1 MDGPFVLPDGT
12 LQQAHSTSNTDVS
25 LYSKGTGSEVRRFYL
40 PGENPG
46 RTAQINCVSA
56 HISEFGPAAAC
67 GASTPTIHVRLVYGL
82 LGAEPD
88 NFCATTDCESVLP
101 THKGACIRT
110 RKGAEDLA
118 EMKNADMCVQIGD
131 KDQAFNPM
139 KNVSRD
145 TLAFS
150 MDPKLDTTPVI
161 NGTIGMGDLIPS
173 YDFYLEN
180 GVRSGPAYYFK
191 AHGNAL
197 AHFFL
202 EYRVVAPVGCT
213 WVPEVSFS
221 GMASR
226 PESGYCFKPEDT
238 KLGYKDMKTDTR
250 VNGKWLDR
258 ENKTST
264 DYNFDFDAA
273 AMAAMPRS
281 ANLKYEM
288 ENVLVSTGK
297 TYAWL
302 VGDGPTTDLDC
313 VHIHSTAAVWD
324 QLVNSKTYDHNG
336 YLNFQC
342 YDSLFGHHG
351 VPNLPPHAAMA
362 SDPGNEFDEH
372 RLTGMRQETYG
383 LSLIETLQ
391 CGGGVMESE
400 AEILNYLKQSR
411 FNAEGYEVNLWSTCC
426 GKIVKDSCEG
436 VVGAGGMHQCVW
448 VDNTNKIGSCLPM
461 VTSTA
466 VNLKRQ
472 VGINK
477 KFSYLS
483 SVASMPLSAYVMQED
498 VNDERLYGLGR
509 RWVLQYKNNYGSTTT
524 VPPEPCTQSVTIGF
538 KSNVHGGVCEP
549 AGREFCNAQMDQ
561 CVYMGPDSTKAYT
574 WALKEGQ
581 VDTASMSA
589 VDADRYSICSCL
601 KQKENCYRNVGCTS
615 TKAYQLI
622 LQNCYH
628 VGCGNTCIRDY

>member
-1 MDGPFVLPDGT
+1 
-12 LQQAHSTSNTDVS
+12 
-25 LYSKGTGSEVRRFYL
+25 L

-56 HISEFGPAAAC
+56 HIAEYGPAAAC
-67 GASTPTIHVRLVYGL
+67 PTVPTIHVRLVYGL

-88 NFCATTDCESVLP
+88 NFCASTTDCESTPP
-101 THKGACIRT
+101 THKGACVRT
-110 RKGAEDLA
+110 RTGAEDYA
-118 EMKNADMCVQIGD
+118 GMNKSICVQIGD
-131 KDQAFNPM
+131 KDQAFDPM
-139 KNVSRD
+139 KNVSAT
-145 TLAFS
+145 TLSFS
-150 MDPKLDTTPVI
+150 MDPKEIDTTTVR
-161 NGTIGMGDLIPS
+161 NTTKGDGDLIPS
-173 YDFYLEN
+173 YDFLLVN
-180 GVRSGPAYYFK
+180 GKREGPAYYFK
-191 AHGNAL
+191 AHGNGL

-202 EYRVVAPVGCT
+202 EYRVVAAPGCT

-238 KLGYKDMKTDTR
+238 DLGYKGAHPVDPRANFKF
-250 VNGKWLDR
+250 NR

-273 AMAAMPRS
+273 SMAAMPRS
-281 ANLKYEM
+281 ANLKYAM
-288 ENVLVSTGK
+288 DNVLVSTGQ

-302 VGDGPTTDLDC
+302 VGDGPTADLDC

-324 QLVNSKTYDHNG
+324 ELVHSKTYDHNG
-336 YLNFQC
+336 YLNFWC

-351 VPNLPPHAAMA
+351 VPNSLPHPEMQ
-362 SDPGNEFDEH
+362 SDPPNEFDEH
-372 RLTGMRQETYG
+372 RLVGDRQETYG
-383 LSLIETLQ
+383 LHLIETLQ
-391 CGGGVMESE
+391 CGGGTVRDE
-400 AEILNYLKQSR
+400 APILEYLKLSR
-411 FNAEGYEVNLWSTCC
+411 FTEYSENQWSTCC
-426 GKIVKDSCEG
+426 EKTVEKECEA
-436 VVGAGGMHQCVW
+436 VVAGGVSQCVW
-448 VDNTNKIGSCLPM
+448 VNKNYGDETGNCLPM

-483 SVASMPLSAYVMQED
+483 SVASMPLSAYVMQQDLNDD
-498 VNDERLYGLGR
+498 VLYGLGR
-509 RWVLQYKNNYGSTTT
+509 RWVLQYKNNYGSTAT

-549 AGREFCNAQMDQ
+549 AGKDFCNAQMDK
-561 CVYMGPDSTKAYT
+561 CVYMGPDSTKAHT
-574 WALKEGQ
+574 WYLKGGQ
-581 VDTASMSA
+581 VDTTDISG
-589 VDADRYSICSCL
+589 ADQERFNTCSCL

-622 LQNCYH
+622 LQNCYE